1 MMDRLAPNTA
11 ALDTPSVDGE
21 AMALPSVVCMTR
33 PDTDSPAPAMSAASS
48 RGMRMFQMI
57 RAAAPPVRPS
67 RASKHAATLMWDE
80 PTSTQAKAASATAT
94 ANMTSTA
101 VFFRVRRVFPSIC
114 ALHHTIKDKTLYSE
128 REFRTRGEGG

>member
-21 AMALPSVVCMTR
+21 AMALPSVVCMMR
-33 PDTDSPAPAMSAASS
+33 PDTDSPAPAMRAASS

-57 RAAAPPVRPS
+57 RAAAPSARPS
-67 RASKHAATLMWDE
+67 RASKHAATVMWDE

-101 VFFRVRRVFPSIC
+101 VFFRVPEVLPSMCVLLRAGQI
-114 ALHHTIKDKTLYSE
+114 
-128 REFRTRGEGG
+128 